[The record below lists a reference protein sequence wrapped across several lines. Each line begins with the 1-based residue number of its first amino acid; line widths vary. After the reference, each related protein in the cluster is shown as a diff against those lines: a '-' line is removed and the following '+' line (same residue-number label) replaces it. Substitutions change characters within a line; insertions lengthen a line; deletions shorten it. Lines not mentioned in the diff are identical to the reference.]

1 MCISLFLKEKVNEG
15 IEILAAC
22 PDEETKDAILDFR
35 ERYPGIVHYHK
46 QEREMPKNDL
56 MNDLMK
62 KTKGRI
68 IIFTDGNK
76 FIQKGAVSHIIH
88 SFKDERVGCVGGRIV
103 PLNKRD
109 NIFGY
114 WAHLLTNAANVTRLE
129 RFRSENGR
137 KYIEFSANLLAIK
150 NNVIKDIPT
159 DVAEDAVI
167 PYMFFSRNYR
177 LVYNDKAMIIVG
189 DKSPANQ
196 ILLAGE
202 ISIYLA
208 SIGTIVKS
216 SKIFSSSQVKDDDL
230 VKAINSFCGN
240 NFCESGEDQTNC
252 PNDCPIIKTVN
263 CITPQQ
269 VSSQNSWQVDK
280 DITLCPGR
288 YDLLDDVSIVKDGI
302 VLDCG
307 GAELRGVKTNPR
319 TLFLIKANN
328 VNIKNCNFANI
339 GFTTAFVNGIVIEN
353 NNFDHWTSLGLITS
367 NSLIK
372 NNDVNG
378 VLLWSPGAT
387 TPPLQNNR
395 FINNNIRGEF
405 AIADSY
411 NNEIV
416 SNNINNLNIA
426 RISGN
431 VIKNNRFI
439 LNKPSPAYDESGL
452 HIIGGNNNSFEN
464 NEIIKNMQYNRL
476 VTAIDLIN
484 SQNNKF
490 SKNII
495 RNFDKGIVIDST
507 SQNNEFKNNNLINN
521 QLSQIIDNSAAPN
534 IYLNNFITGFSD
546 DPQKCNDLNNDNIC
560 DNPFVISA
568 GLQDSKPSKIPN

>member
-1 MCISLFLKEKVNEG
+1 MKLVNNYGLIIVLLVAVVVIVGFVIVVNYSNVSTQILEKSVVSQDKLSDNKITG
-15 IEILAAC
+15 
-22 PDEETKDAILDFR
+22 DFR
-35 ERYPGIVHYHK
+35 LPWKKKKYRYQPPP
-46 QEREMPKNDL
+46 MPPPPVQPTKPVLNQSMPQFQTVQYLVSDNNSSSPRFDL
-56 MNDLMK
+56 ILLGNIEYNTKAKVSSYGYTYEYKLNGQITRKDLE
-62 KTKGRI
+62 
-68 IIFTDGNK
+68 D
-76 FIQKGAVSHIIH
+76 
-88 SFKDERVGCVGGRIV
+88 RVTV
-103 PLNKRD
+103 
-109 NIFGY
+109 F
-114 WAHLLTNAANVTRLE
+114 
-129 RFRSENGR
+129 
-137 KYIEFSANLLAIK
+137 
-150 NNVIKDIPT
+150 
-159 DVAEDAVI
+159 
-167 PYMFFSRNYR
+167 
-177 LVYNDKAMIIVG
+177 VYNDKAMIIVG

>member
-1 MCISLFLKEKVNEG
+1 MKLVNNYGLIIVLLVAVVVIVGFVIVVNYSNVSTQILEKSVVSQDKLSDNKITG
-15 IEILAAC
+15 
-22 PDEETKDAILDFR
+22 DFR
-35 ERYPGIVHYHK
+35 LPWKKKKYRYQPPP
-46 QEREMPKNDL
+46 MPPPPVQPTKPVLNQSMPQFQTVQYLVSDNNSSSPRFDL
-56 MNDLMK
+56 ILLGNIEYNTKAKVSSYGYTYEYKLNGQITRKDLE
-62 KTKGRI
+62 
-68 IIFTDGNK
+68 D
-76 FIQKGAVSHIIH
+76 
-88 SFKDERVGCVGGRIV
+88 RVTV
-103 PLNKRD
+103 
-109 NIFGY
+109 F
-114 WAHLLTNAANVTRLE
+114 
-129 RFRSENGR
+129 
-137 KYIEFSANLLAIK
+137 
-150 NNVIKDIPT
+150 
-159 DVAEDAVI
+159 
-167 PYMFFSRNYR
+167 
-177 LVYNDKAMIIVG
+177 VYNDKAMIIVG

-339 GFTTAFVNGIVIEN
+339 GFTTAFVNGIVIMN
-353 NNFDHWTSLGLITS
+353 NNL
-367 NSLIK
+367 
-372 NNDVNG
+372 
-378 VLLWSPGAT
+378 
-387 TPPLQNNR
+387 
-395 FINNNIRGEF
+395 RGEF